1 MIGPL
6 SRDVVDGRPDRI
18 GGGPWYAARA
28 LRAMQQEAMV
38 VAKCGEPERRSY
50 LRRLASLGLPV
61 SLTAADPLE
70 RLG

>member
-6 SRDVVDGRPDRI
+6 SRDLVDDAAERI
-18 GGGPWYAARA
+18 GGPPWYAARA

-50 LRRLASLGLPV
+50 LRLYEDHLKKHPDSPPEMVFRQ
-61 SLTAADPLE
+61 
-70 RLG
+70 